1 MSIRLIVI
9 FTIAMMAIAQLPS
22 AQSILAWQRSAIEQG
37 EVWQI
42 VTGNFTHTNWP
53 HMIMNSLALAII
65 TFIFRAQLTAYRLL
79 GLFFGLSFIIG
90 VTILWSSMNWY
101 AGLSGVLHG
110 MFAWGAC
117 RDILAK
123 EKLGWLMLAG
133 VIAKVAE
140 EQVFGGS
147 VSSATLI
154 GARVATEAHLIGVIA
169 GIALAV
175 IPWLN
180 TMYIQP
186 RTSNK

>member
-9 FTIAMMAIAQLPS
+9 FTIAMMAVAQLPS
-22 AQSILAWQRSAIEQG
+22 AQSILAWQQSTIAQG

-53 HMIMNSLALAII
+53 HMIMNSIALAII
-65 TFIFRAQLTAYRLL
+65 TFIFRAQLNAYRLL
-79 GLFFGLSFIIG
+79 GLLFGLSAIIG
-90 VTILWSSMNWY
+90 ITLLWSSMNWY

-110 MFAWGAC
+110 LFAWGAC

-133 VIAKVAE
+133 VIIKVAE

-147 VSSATLI
+147 LSSAALI
-154 GARVATEAHLIGVIA
+154 DARVAIEAHLTGVIA
-169 GIALAV
+169 GIV
-175 IPWLN
+175 IAIVPWLI
-180 TMYIQP
+180 TLCFQP
-186 RTSNK
+186 SKQ